1 MAGKTGQSTNAV
13 IDKLSKSANRYSFIQ
28 VMRLMRHAG
37 CLPEADEALPGE
49 APAAGS
55 VRIRPANNLAFPASD
70 VLSMKKLTGDS
81 PTYQI
86 EATFLGLYG
95 PASPLPTF
103 YTEDLLQEEA
113 TDENAGR
120 DFLDI
125 FNHRLF
131 SLFFHCSMKYRLF
144 FQVCEQRYP
153 QTLDKLFCL
162 IGLGEAAHRERVP
175 DAYAL
180 LRYSGILSQYP
191 RSAWGLETILADI
204 FADTQVKV
212 LPCVSR
218 SVAISPDEQM
228 CLGKQNSTVGVDT
241 VIGTQVEDRSGKFR
255 LRVGPVNL
263 PQFYE
268 LLPGCERNSRMSAVT
283 KFYLQDPLDFDM
295 ELIVKAGEASATRL
309 GGSRPAR
316 LGLDSW
322 VFSGEA
328 IGEVSIVF
336 PLQ

>member
-1 MAGKTGQSTNAV
+1 MAGTTGLSADAL
-13 IDKLSKSANRYSFIQ
+13 IGKLSKSANRYSFVQ

-37 CLPEADEALPGE
+37 CLPVADG
-49 APAAGS
+49 AAFAARN

-70 VLSMKKLTGDS
+70 VLEVKELTGDS
-81 PTYQI
+81 PAYQI

-113 TDENAGR
+113 ADENAGR

-131 SLFFHCSMKYRLF
+131 SLFFHCAMKYRFF
-144 FQVCEQRYP
+144 FQVCEQNSP
-153 QTLDKLFCL
+153 AALDKLFSL
-162 IGLGEAAHRERVP
+162 IGLYEPAHRDAVP

-180 LRYSGILSQYP
+180 LRYAGILSQYP
-191 RSAWGLETILADI
+191 RSAWGLQTMLADI
-204 FADTQVKV
+204 FADTPIEIQS
-212 LPCVSR
+212 CVNR
-218 SVAISPDEQM
+218 NIAISPQQQLR
-228 CLGKQNSTVGVDT
+228 LGMQNGALGLDT
-241 VIGTQVEDRSGKFR
+241 VIGSQVEDRSGKFR
-255 LRVGPVNL
+255 LRVGPVSL

-268 LLPGCERNSRMSAVT
+268 LLPGSEKNAKMFSLT

-295 ELIVKAGEASATRL
+295 ELTLKAGEAPAARL
-309 GGSRPAR
+309 GGSCPAR

-322 VFSGEA
+322 VFSGEG
-328 IGEVSIVF
+328 IGQVSIVF
-336 PLQ
+336 PMQ